1 MDYADLT
8 RNRQDWQN
16 DEYLYQGIIDLWL
29 EVLHSFLRQS
39 AMISVS
45 LISIVDDDES
55 VRESLEG
62 LLKSVGFRVE
72 AFALA
77 TDFLNSQALQAT
89 DCLILDVRMPGMSG
103 PELQRQLI
111 ASQHS
116 IPIVFITAHGDDA
129 VRARVL
135 GDGAVDCLLK
145 PFNEDALLNAVNAAL
160 ERVWSEIRQCFREGA
175 KNDALNHASPQEA
188 IEHHAIYL
196 C

>member
-1 MDYADLT
+1 L
-8 RNRQDWQN
+8 
-16 DEYLYQGIIDLWL
+16 LLVG
-29 EVLHSFLRQS
+29 F
-39 AMISVS
+39 AMISVP
-45 LISIVDDDES
+45 LLSIVDDDES

-77 TDFLNSQALQAT
+77 GDFLNSSAMHAT

-103 PELQRQLI
+103 PELQRKLI
-111 ASQHS
+111 ASEHS
-116 IPIVFITAHGDDA
+116 VPIIFITAHGDEA

-160 ERVWSEIRQCFREGA
+160 GRAGA
-175 KNDALNHASPQEA
+175 ESDSVSKKEWKTMR
-188 IEHHAIYL
+188 
-196 C
+196 

>member
-1 MDYADLT
+1 
-8 RNRQDWQN
+8 
-16 DEYLYQGIIDLWL
+16 
-29 EVLHSFLRQS
+29 
-39 AMISVS
+39 MISVP
-45 LISIVDDDES
+45 LLSIVDDDES

-77 TDFLNSQALQAT
+77 GDFLNSSAMHAT

-103 PELQRQLI
+103 PELQRKLI
-111 ASQHS
+111 ASEHS
-116 IPIVFITAHGDDA
+116 VPIIFITAHGDEA

-160 ERVWSEIRQCFREGA
+160 GRAGA
-175 KNDALNHASPQEA
+175 ESDSVSKKEWKTMR
-188 IEHHAIYL
+188 
-196 C
+196 